1 MDTEPPAG
9 LTPRSTTRGRPRTTG
24 TVICARC
31 HRGVGRARTTWPE
44 GPICGI
50 CYHQATRTHGTCPG
64 CGQHRLL
71 PGPPNDAGQPCCA
84 PCAGIAQDFA
94 CARCGHEGEF
104 YRRGICARW
113 ALREDLTG

>member
-1 MDTEPPAG
+1 MDSEAPAG

-71 PGPPNDAGQPCCA
+71 PGPPGDRPAVL
-84 PCAGIAQDFA
+84 
-94 CARCGHEGEF
+94 RTL
-104 YRRGICARW
+104 RGDHPG
-113 ALREDLTG
+113 LRLLPLRA